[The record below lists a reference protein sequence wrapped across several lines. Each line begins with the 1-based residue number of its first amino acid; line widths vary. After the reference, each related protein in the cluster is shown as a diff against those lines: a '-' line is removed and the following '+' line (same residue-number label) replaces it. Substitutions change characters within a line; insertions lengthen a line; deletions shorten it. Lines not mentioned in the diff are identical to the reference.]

1 MARDRDRSTPRRL
14 CAATFI
20 LNPHLT
26 CKRTAGTIRAG
37 LPAWVP
43 IMVRELGL
51 SEADRAML
59 LAAWYPCVMPVAA
72 SRSSANCHIF
82 QRLISSPAPSI
93 CGCTARTCSGYLCS
107 QIPSAGLIQTKGA
120 KLIGGLSMIGTC
132 GLFALLP
139 LFARLGRSTAE
150 TVRIMAACLTA
161 CGFCQGPLMPG
172 QMVMRR
178 NWLPKTGSPERPI
191 HARVV
196 AFGGQFAAI
205 FATSVTP
212 WLATKFGWSSV
223 NTVMGGSG
231 LLCCALWFAKCAEV
245 PQHWRRRGDPL
256 SSVISSAPAP
266 AAAATAAQ
274 KKAKAFN
281 FGIFRDP
288 AVIAVT
294 WCNMSTLNCMYTM
307 SSYVPTIFIESLNC
321 TPMQAAAFLVL
332 QSPIRFIGGFVT
344 AGTESA
350 LLKKG
355 VAQIKIRKRAQM
367 LAAVGQSA
375 FMVAFAFC
383 KSAPLAAL
391 CINAETAFSS
401 AVQAGFNPNMIE
413 IGGGDTATLNA
424 VGNTLGTS
432 WGLLVPILAAYCK
445 SRFN

>member
-1 MARDRDRSTPRRL
+1 VWMFWL
-14 CAATFI
+14 
-20 LNPHLT
+20 
-26 CKRTAGTIRAG
+26 RAC
-37 LPAWVP
+37 
-43 IMVRELGL
+43 R
-51 SEADRAML
+51 
-59 LAAWYPCVMPVAA
+59 
-72 SRSSANCHIF
+72 
-82 QRLISSPAPSI
+82 
-93 CGCTARTCSGYLCS
+93 GYLCS
-107 QIPSAGLIQTKGA
+107 QIPGAGLIQKNGA
-120 KLIGGLSMIGTC
+120 KVIGGLSLIGTC
-132 GLFALLP
+132 GIFALLP
-139 LFARLGRSTAE
+139 LLARLGRSTAE
-150 TVRIMAACLTA
+150 TVRIMAACLTV

-196 AFGGQFAAI
+196 AFGGQFASIA
-205 FATSVTP
+205 ATSVTP

-231 LLCCALWFAKCAEV
+231 LLCAALWFAKCVEV
-245 PQHWRRRGDPL
+245 PQHWRRRGDA
-256 SSVISSAPAP
+256 SSAAISSTP
-266 AAAATAAQ
+266 AAAAVTIAAAAAP
-274 KKAKAFN
+274 KKAQAFN

-288 AVIAVT
+288 AVIATT

-344 AGTESA
+344 ACTESA

-355 VAQIKIRKRAQM
+355 VAQINIRKRAQM
-367 LAAVGQSA
+367 LAAIGQSA

-383 KSAPLAAL
+383 RSAPLAAL
-391 CINAETAFSS
+391 CINADTVFAS

-413 IGGGDTATLNA
+413 IGGDDTATLNA

-445 SRFN
+445 RSFGSYAPVFIQAAVFHLLGSLLFFKCARLTSRAEEEAAPEVASRAAAG